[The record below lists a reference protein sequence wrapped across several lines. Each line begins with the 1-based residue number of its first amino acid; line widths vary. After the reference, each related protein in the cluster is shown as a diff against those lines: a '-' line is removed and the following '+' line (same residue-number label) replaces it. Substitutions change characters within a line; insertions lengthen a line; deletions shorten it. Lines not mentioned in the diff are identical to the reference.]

1 MSGKWVFL
9 HVAYEASTHL
19 EKASNMIHR
28 KRKLGIGTSVF
39 FCVCFHQFTSSS
51 FFFSQALDS
60 NQAHDSVLRASY
72 WVKWKS
78 KTIQNHYDFM
88 FTNNLAVGHGTD
100 EGHVGHKMGRC
111 SPTGHGTG
119 LLQLSYLLI
128 LLSFILSPIYHLSDA
143 SNLIWAEP

>member
-9 HVAYEASTHL
+9 HIAYKASTHL

-39 FCVCFHQFTSSS
+39 LCVFSSIHFLILFI
-51 FFFSQALDS
+51 FFFSQAVDS

-72 WVKWKS
+72 WDKRKS
-78 KTIQNHYDFM
+78 KTIQNHYGFM
-88 FTNNLAVGHGTD
+88 FTNNLAEGHGTD

-111 SPTGHGTG
+111 SPTGYMVQVYYNSHSF
-119 LLQLSYLLI
+119 LSSFLSLCLQYFIYLTPVI
-128 LLSFILSPIYHLSDA
+128 
-143 SNLIWAEP
+143 